1 MEEES
6 PRESPAAPSESPAV
20 PLKRRKLVYAVIDE
34 VAYPAVPA
42 DKPDKLLRCLAR
54 RWAASQK
61 EHVGGFSTP
70 FPQTNDDW
78 RVSCSCFRHTGC
90 HAGEGKAFQFRGCWE
105 GNIFNLAVSSA
116 GKCKGPE
123 RICRRPQKQSLEHQ
137 LTLEQRLLVH
147 EAADTLLETGRKVS

>member
-6 PRESPAAPSESPAV
+6 PKESPAAPSENAAV
-20 PLKRRKLVYAVIDE
+20 PLKRRKLAYAAIDE

-70 FPQTNDDW
+70 FLQADDDW
-78 RVSCSCFRHTGC
+78 RVSCRCFRHTGC
-90 HAGEGKAFQFRGCWE
+90 HAREGKAFQFRGCLE
-105 GNIFNLAVSSA
+105 GNIFKLSVSSA

-123 RICRRPQKQSLEHQ
+123 RICRTPQTQSLEHQ
-137 LTLEQRLLVH
+137 LTVEQRRLVH
-147 EAADTLLETGRKVS
+147 EAADTLLETGRKAS